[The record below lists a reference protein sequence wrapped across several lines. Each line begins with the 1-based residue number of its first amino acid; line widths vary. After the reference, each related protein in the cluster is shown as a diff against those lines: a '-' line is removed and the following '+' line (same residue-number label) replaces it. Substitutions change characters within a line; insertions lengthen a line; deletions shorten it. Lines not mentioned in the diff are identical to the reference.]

1 LPLAEALEAF
11 KRARVLQALEQSAWN
26 QSLAAKLLGMQPS
39 NLSRLMSTL
48 GLR

>member
-1 LPLAEALEAF
+1 MEAGGNQ
-11 KRARVLQALEQSAWN
+11 RV
-26 QSLAAKLLGMQPS
+26 AAKLLGVQPS